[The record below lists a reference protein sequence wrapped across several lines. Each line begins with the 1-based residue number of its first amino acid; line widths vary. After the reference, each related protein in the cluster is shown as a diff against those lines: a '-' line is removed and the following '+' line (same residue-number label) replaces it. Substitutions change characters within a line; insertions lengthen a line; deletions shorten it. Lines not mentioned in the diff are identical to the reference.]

1 MLKETLDVV
10 AIFYLR
16 CTRVADLDWNQPA
29 RALWNRVRGLIPWP
43 GAFAYLNGRSLLK
56 VWQAD
61 VLAVSGRAGEI
72 LEAGKAGITV
82 GCGDGALRIVV
93 LQQEGGR
100 RLAAHEF

>member
-1 MLKETLDVV
+1 MRPRSRKRMGGWIGPSV
-10 AIFYLR
+10 
-16 CTRVADLDWNQPA
+16 
-29 RALWNRVRGLIPWP
+29 RAPCGT
-43 GAFAYLNGRSLLK
+43 ACAGRSLLK

-93 LQQEGGR
+93 LQQAGGR
-100 RLAAHEF
+100 RLAAHEFLAGHKLESGQKFE